1 MTNVVIIAANR
12 LSDIYLLVYQ
22 HIQHY
27 KSNNRIFLD
36 NIVRFVYHII
46 DKIYWHHVAHALLM
60 RAALHYR
67 MRTNYI
73 FI

>member
-27 KSNNRIFLD
+27 KSNNRIFRD
-36 NIVRFVYHII
+36 NIVRFVYPII
-46 DKIYWHHVAHALLM
+46 DKHTVHKIYWHHVAHALSM
-60 RAALHYR
+60 RAALHYTR
-67 MRTNYI
+67 CS
-73 FI
+73 